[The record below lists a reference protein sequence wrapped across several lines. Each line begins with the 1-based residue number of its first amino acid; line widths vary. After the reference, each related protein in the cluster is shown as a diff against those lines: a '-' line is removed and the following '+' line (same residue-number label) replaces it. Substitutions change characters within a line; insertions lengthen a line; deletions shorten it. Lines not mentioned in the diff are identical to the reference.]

1 MVLFV
6 HCLFLKKYKTM
17 SILIFGDS
25 ITWGAYDP
33 EQGGW
38 ATRLRNYFENKD
50 NDVGVYNL
58 GISGDTTADLLE
70 RIEVEAKSREP
81 NLIIFAIGINDAQF
95 IHSTNGLRV
104 SLDEFQQNLAKLL
117 SIAKKF
123 TDKIVFVGLTRV
135 DESKTTPI
143 SWNTDKSYTNENIK
157 RLDNAIEK
165 FCEDNK
171 LKFISMESVVGNDDL
186 IDGLHPNTQ
195 GHTKIF
201 NRMKSEVESIL

>member
-1 MVLFV
+1 MN
-6 HCLFLKKYKTM
+6 
-17 SILIFGDS
+17 ILIFGDS

-38 ATRLRNYFENKD
+38 ATRLRNYFEEQD
-50 NDVGVYNL
+50 NDTGVYNL
-58 GISGDTTADLLE
+58 GIFNDTTTDLLG

-117 SIAKKF
+117 SAAKKF
-123 TDKIVFVGLTRV
+123 TDEIVFVGLTQV
-135 DESKTTPI
+135 DESKTTPV
-143 SWNTDKSYTNENIK
+143 SWDTDKSYTNENIK

-171 LKFISMESVVGNDDL
+171 LKFISMENVVGNDDL
-186 IDGLHPNTQ
+186 IDGLHPNTN
-195 GHTKIF
+195 GHIKIF
-201 NRMKSEVESIL
+201 NRMKSEVESFQ

>member
-1 MVLFV
+1 MN
-6 HCLFLKKYKTM
+6 
-17 SILIFGDS
+17 ILILGDS

-38 ATRLRNYFENKD
+38 ATRLRNYFEAKD
-50 NDVGVYNL
+50 NDVDVYNL
-58 GISGDTTADLLE
+58 GISGDTTADLLN

-117 SIAKKF
+117 SIAKTF
-123 TDKIVFVGLTRV
+123 TNKVVFVGLTKV

-143 SWNTDKSYTNENIK
+143 PWNTDKSYTNENIE
-157 RLDNAIEK
+157 RLDSAIKK

-171 LKFISMESVVGNDDL
+171 LKFIPMESVVGNDDL
-186 IDGLHPNTQ
+186 IDGLHPNTK
-195 GHTKIF
+195 GHIKIF
-201 NRMKSEVESIL
+201 NRMKSEIESIQ

>member
-1 MVLFV
+1 MN
-6 HCLFLKKYKTM
+6 
-17 SILIFGDS
+17 ILIFGDS

-38 ATRLRNYFENKD
+38 ATRLRNYFEEKD
-50 NDVGVYNL
+50 NDTDVYNL
-58 GISGDTTADLLE
+58 GISGDTTADLLT

-95 IHSTNGLRV
+95 IHSTNCLRV

-123 TDKIVFVGLTRV
+123 TNKVVFVGLTKV

-143 SWNTDKSYTNENIK
+143 PWSTDKSYTNENIE
-157 RLDNAIEK
+157 RLDNAIKK

-171 LKFISMESVVGNDDL
+171 LKFIPMDSVVGNDDL
-186 IDGLHPNTQ
+186 IDGLHPNTK
-195 GHTKIF
+195 GHIKIF
-201 NRMKSEVESIL
+201 NRMKSEVESIQ

>member
-1 MVLFV
+1 MN
-6 HCLFLKKYKTM
+6 
-17 SILIFGDS
+17 ILIFGDS

-38 ATRLRNYFENKD
+38 ATRLRNYFEAQD
-50 NDVGVYNL
+50 NDVDVYNL

-70 RIEVEAKSREP
+70 RIEIEAKSREP

-95 IHSTNGLRV
+95 IHSTNGLHV

-117 SIAKKF
+117 TIAKKF
-123 TDKIVFVGLTRV
+123 TDNVVFVGLTSV

-143 SWNTDKSYTNENIK
+143 PWNTDKSYTNENIK
-157 RLDNAIEK
+157 RLDNTIEK

-171 LKFISMESVVGNDDL
+171 LKFISMENVVGNDDL
-186 IDGLHPNTQ
+186 IDGLHPNTR
-195 GHTKIF
+195 GHIKIF
-201 NRMKSEVESIL
+201 ERMKSEIK

>member
-1 MVLFV
+1 MN
-6 HCLFLKKYKTM
+6 
-17 SILIFGDS
+17 ILIFGDS

-38 ATRLRNYFENKD
+38 ATRLRNYFEEKD
-50 NDVGVYNL
+50 NDIDVYNL
-58 GISGDTTADLLE
+58 GISGDTTADLLA

-123 TDKIVFVGLTRV
+123 TNKVVFVGLTKV
-135 DESKTTPI
+135 DESKTTPCP
-143 SWNTDKSYTNENIK
+143 WKPDKSYFNENIK

-171 LKFISMESVVGNDDL
+171 LKFISMDSVVGNDDL
-186 IDGLHPNTQ
+186 IDGLHPNTK
-195 GHTKIF
+195 GHIKIF
-201 NRMKSEVESIL
+201 NLMKSEVESSM

>member
-1 MVLFV
+1 MN
-6 HCLFLKKYKTM
+6 
-17 SILIFGDS
+17 IIIFGDS

-38 ATRLRNYFENKD
+38 ATRLRNYLEEKD
-50 NDVGVYNL
+50 NNTNVYNL
-58 GISGDTTADLLE
+58 GISGDTTANLLA
-70 RIEVEAKSREP
+70 RIEVEAKSRKP

-95 IHSTNGLRV
+95 IHSTNNLRV

-123 TDKIVFVGLTRV
+123 TDNVVFVGLTKV

-143 SWNTDKSYTNENIK
+143 PWNANKSYTNENIE
-157 RLDNAIEK
+157 RIDNAIKK
-165 FCEDNK
+165 FCENNK
-171 LKFISMESVVGNDDL
+171 LKFIPMDSVVGNDNL
-186 IDGLHPNTQ
+186 IDGLHPNTK
-195 GHTKIF
+195 GHIKIF

>member
-1 MVLFV
+1 MN
-6 HCLFLKKYKTM
+6 
-17 SILIFGDS
+17 ILIFGDS

-38 ATRLRNYFENKD
+38 ATRLRNYFEAQDKD
-50 NDVGVYNL
+50 IDVYNL

-104 SLDEFQQNLAKLL
+104 SLDEFQQNIAKLL

-123 TDKIVFVGLTRV
+123 TDKIVFVGLTIV
-135 DESKTTPI
+135 DESKTTPCPGKP
-143 SWNTDKSYTNENIK
+143 DESYTNENIK
-157 RLDNAIEK
+157 RLDKAIAK
-165 FCEDNK
+165 FCEASK
-171 LKFISMESVVGNDDL
+171 LKFILMEGVVENDDL
-186 IDGLHPNTQ
+186 IDGLHPNTK
-195 GHTKIF
+195 GHIKIF

>member
-1 MVLFV
+1 MNV
-6 HCLFLKKYKTM
+6 
-17 SILIFGDS
+17 LIFGDS

-38 ATRLRNYFENKD
+38 ATRLRNYFESED
-50 NDVGVYNL
+50 SPPCYREAGDVLIYNL
-58 GISGDTTADLLE
+58 GISGDTTVDLLN
-70 RIEVEAKSREP
+70 RIEVEAKSRKP

-117 SIAKKF
+117 AIAKKF
-123 TDKIVFVGLTRV
+123 TNKIIFIGLTRV
-135 DESKTTPI
+135 NESKTNPI
-143 SWNTDKSYTNENIK
+143 PWKTDKSYTNENIA

-165 FCEDNK
+165 FCENNK
-171 LKFISMESVVGNDDL
+171 LKFVPMDNVLQNEDL
-186 IDGLHPNTQ
+186 FDGLHPNAE

-201 NRMKSEVESIL
+201 ERMKSEIKF

>member
-1 MVLFV
+1 MN
-6 HCLFLKKYKTM
+6 
-17 SILIFGDS
+17 ILIFGDS

-38 ATRLRNYFENKD
+38 ATRLRNYFEEQD
-50 NDVGVYNL
+50 NDVDVYNL

-95 IHSTNGLRV
+95 IHSANGLRV
-104 SLDEFQQNLAKLL
+104 SLNEFQQNLAKLL
-117 SIAKKF
+117 AIAKKF
-123 TDKIVFVGLTRV
+123 TDKVVFVGLTKV

-143 SWNTDKSYTNENIK
+143 PWNTDKSYTNENIE
-157 RLDNAIEK
+157 RLDNVIEK
-165 FCEDNK
+165 FCEENG
-171 LKFISMESVVGNDDL
+171 LKFIPIKNVVGSDDL

-195 GHTKIF
+195 GHIKIF
-201 NRMKSEVESIL
+201 ERMKSEIK

>member
-1 MVLFV
+1 MN
-6 HCLFLKKYKTM
+6 
-17 SILIFGDS
+17 ILIFGDS

-38 ATRLRNYFENKD
+38 ATRLQNYFESQD
-50 NDVGVYNL
+50 DGIGVYNL
-58 GISGDTTADLLE
+58 GISGNTTADLLE
-70 RIEVEAKSREP
+70 RIEVETKSRKP

-95 IHSTNGLRV
+95 IHSTNDLRV
-104 SLDEFQQNLAKLL
+104 SLDEFQQNIAKLH

-123 TDKIVFVGLTRV
+123 TGKIVFVGLTEV
-135 DESKTTPI
+135 DESKTKPTSSNADI
-143 SWNTDKSYTNENIK
+143 WDANKSYTNENIK
-157 RLDNAIEK
+157 RLDNAIEG
-165 FCEDNK
+165 FCENNK

-195 GHTKIF
+195 GHIKIF

>member
-1 MVLFV
+1 MN
-6 HCLFLKKYKTM
+6 
-17 SILIFGDS
+17 ILIFGDS

-38 ATRLRNYFENKD
+38 ATRLRNYFEEQD
-50 NDVGVYNL
+50 NDVDVYNL

-95 IHSTNGLRV
+95 IYSTNGLRV

-123 TDKIVFVGLTRV
+123 TDKVVFVGLTRV

-143 SWNTDKSYTNENIK
+143 PWNTDKSYTNENIE
-157 RLDNAIEK
+157 RLDNAIKK
-165 FCEDNK
+165 FCEDNE
-171 LKFISMESVVGNDDL
+171 LKFIPMESVVGNDDL
-186 IDGLHPNTQ
+186 IDGLHPNTK
-195 GHTKIF
+195 GHIKIF
-201 NRMKSEVESIL
+201 NRMKSEVESMQ

>member
-1 MVLFV
+1 MN
-6 HCLFLKKYKTM
+6 
-17 SILIFGDS
+17 ILIFGDS

-38 ATRLRNYFENKD
+38 ATRLRNYFEAQD
-50 NDVGVYNL
+50 NDVDVYNL

-123 TDKIVFVGLTRV
+123 TDKVVFVGLTRV

-143 SWNTDKSYTNENIK
+143 PWNTDKSYTNENIK
-157 RLDNAIEK
+157 HLDNLIEK

-171 LKFISMESVVGNDDL
+171 LKFIPMESVVGNDNL
-186 IDGLHPNTQ
+186 IDGLHPNTV
-195 GHTKIF
+195 GHIKMF
-201 NRMKSEVESIL
+201 ERMKSEIK

>member
-1 MVLFV
+1 MN
-6 HCLFLKKYKTM
+6 
-17 SILIFGDS
+17 ILIFGDS

-38 ATRLRNYFENKD
+38 ATRLRNYFEEKD
-50 NDVGVYNL
+50 NDTDVYNL
-58 GISGDTTADLLE
+58 GISGDTTADLLN

-123 TDKIVFVGLTRV
+123 TDKVVFVGLTKV
-135 DESKTTPI
+135 DESKTTPCP
-143 SWNTDKSYTNENIK
+143 WKPDKSYTNENIK
-157 RLDNAIEK
+157 RLDDAIEK
-165 FCEDNK
+165 FCEDKK
-171 LKFISMESVVGNDDL
+171 LKFIPMENVVGNDDL
-186 IDGLHPNTQ
+186 IDGLHPNTK
-195 GHTKIF
+195 GHIKIF
-201 NRMKSEVESIL
+201 NRMKSELESMQ